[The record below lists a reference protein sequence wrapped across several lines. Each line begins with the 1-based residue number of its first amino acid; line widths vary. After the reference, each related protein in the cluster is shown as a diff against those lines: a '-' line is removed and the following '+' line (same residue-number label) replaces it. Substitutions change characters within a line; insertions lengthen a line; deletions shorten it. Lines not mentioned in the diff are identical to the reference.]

1 MSTQKGPILSSTET
15 AREAARPTSP
25 PAWQRALDRAEKQI
39 AQGRYT
45 QAISSLERAMEV
57 GADGYVCSLR
67 IADLYRSMRQWKAV
81 FAVAEQAIA
90 LAPART
96 AAYEVLMEVALEAGD
111 RERAMAA
118 SQALIKIAPRH
129 IPAYNALGTAYMQ
142 IGNVEAAMRIARTLI
157 RLDPETPTH
166 HFKLALLCQH
176 QGEVALAVHEFMQT
190 IRLAPDGPFA
200 EAARDALETL
210 DIYQLNQIVTLA
222 LEDTVFRAKLSR
234 DPVDAAI
241 ERGFALSSAGD
252 HLLTEFC
259 SDTLPDFPSATRTL
273 RYN

>member
-1 MSTQKGPILSSTET
+1 MSTQKGPTLSSTET
-15 AREAARPTSP
+15 AREAARPTSL

-39 AQGRYT
+39 SQGRYT
-45 QAISSLERAMEV
+45 QAISSLERAIAI
-57 GADGYVCSLR
+57 GADDYACTLR
-67 IADLYRSMRQWKAV
+67 IADLYRTLRQWPAV
-81 FAVAEQAIA
+81 VAAAEQAIE
-90 LAPART
+90 LAPARP
-96 AAYEVLMEVALEAGD
+96 AAYEVLMEVALETGD
-111 RERAMAA
+111 RERAIVA
-118 SQALIKIAPRH
+118 SQALIKLMPRH

-142 IGNVEAAMRIARTLI
+142 IGNVEAAMRVARTLI

-166 HFKLALLCQH
+166 HFKMALLSQH

-190 IRLAPDGPFA
+190 IRLAPEGPFA
-200 EAARDALETL
+200 LAARDALETL

-222 LEDTVFRAKLSR
+222 LEDVVFRAKLSR

-241 ERGFALSSAGD
+241 ERGFALSIAGD

-259 SDTLPDFPSATRTL
+259 NDTLPEFPASSRTL